1 MEMGYGRFG
10 IREIENIITYG
21 REHDKNYFT
30 YISNGIVNRPLF
42 QYFDTTSPTFLI
54 AGPMENPTTAF
65 VTVHRPCVH

>member
-1 MEMGYGRFG
+1 
-10 IREIENIITYG
+10 
-21 REHDKNYFT
+21 
-30 YISNGIVNRPLF
+30 VNRPLF